1 MHYRKGQLPILI
13 FNLCALAVFST
24 FFIVK
29 GNYEFIIYVG
39 VIIFFLVLIIATN
52 KKVFYPNTV
61 LWGLTAWALMHMA
74 GGAFHI
80 DGTLL
85 YKTMIIPLSETYP
98 VLRYDQLVHIIGFGV
113 VTLTLFYILK
123 PLLRPDLKTWG
134 ALSII
139 VVASG
144 LGVGA
149 LNEIIEFLTSSVV
162 PRSRVGGYLNTAL
175 DLVADLIGAILALI
189 IIRLKNKT
197 APINE

>member
-13 FNLCALAVFST
+13 FNLCTLAVFST

-98 VLRYDQLVHIIGFGV
+98 VLRYGV
-113 VTLTLFYILK
+113 ATLTLFYILK

-149 LNEIIEFLTSSVV
+149 LNEIMEFLTSSVV